1 MHPGHGNG
9 SIPAREALRPCV
21 ALRPNGEFWLR
32 DGLFEEGIVEYVDRG
47 SRSSVAIIL
56 LTLLA

>member
-9 SIPAREALRPCV
+9 SMPAREALRPCV

-32 DGLFEEGIVEYVDRG
+32 DGLFEEGIVEYVDRR
-47 SRSSVAIIL
+47 SRSLS
-56 LTLLA
+56 